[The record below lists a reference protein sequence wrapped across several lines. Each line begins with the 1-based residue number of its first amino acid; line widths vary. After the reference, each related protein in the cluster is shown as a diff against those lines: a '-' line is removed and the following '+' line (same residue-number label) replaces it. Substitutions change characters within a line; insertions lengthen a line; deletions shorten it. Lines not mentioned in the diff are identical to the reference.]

1 MEQDY
6 SQRQSYVGER
16 LISTARG
23 LSRLSRFA
31 CTFFFLAWG
40 IGVTRFLLFF
50 SSSIESI
57 STSSHENFLSV
68 LLLNLSRCARFHS
81 K

>member
-1 MEQDY
+1 
-6 SQRQSYVGER
+6 
-16 LISTARG
+16 
-23 LSRLSRFA
+23 
-31 CTFFFLAWG
+31 
-40 IGVTRFLLFF
+40 LFF

-68 LLLNLSRCARFHS
+68 LLPNLSRCARFHS